1 MSAQLPSV
9 ASANQP
15 PARARNAGAN
25 LNPLSRRLMVVTS
38 ADDREFLPAALEIL
52 ETPASPKRVAF
63 IWVVCLMLAAALVW
77 SYIAKLDVYSF
88 ATGRIQPSG
97 RSKVIQSLDPGKVLK
112 IAVENGM
119 KVKAGDL
126 LLELDPTE
134 AYAERNAAA
143 ADLEALDAEIPRRQA
158 EMQAVLSGAATP
170 PQVVFPSNVGQ
181 ALQTR
186 ERNVLSAE
194 LAHYTSSQDALKA
207 QLAEKTATQTRLQST
222 IAARE
227 RLIALL
233 DQRVSMKRELMTREA
248 GSLAQLLDAQQ
259 VLEQTLTT
267 DASDKGQLVETAA
280 AAASIEKKMDEQQK
294 QFIADQS
301 TKLAEAE
308 RKRDHSA
315 EDLVKAVA
323 KAERVHLTA
332 PIDGTVQQL
341 AVNTIGQ
348 VVTTGQPLLVVV
360 PEGGP
365 LEIDALVPN
374 SDIGFLEVGQHA
386 VIKLDAFPF
395 SIYGTLDGT
404 VVDVSRDAVYDQDVS
419 NSDAATSP
427 QKQNASLLDP
437 NPKTHGLVYPVTV
450 ALNQRHIEIDGKQV
464 PLSAGMTA
472 TVEVRTG
479 DRRVIEYLLSPLR
492 RVVSESGHER

>member
-1 MSAQLPSV
+1 
-9 ASANQP
+9 
-15 PARARNAGAN
+15 
-25 LNPLSRRLMVVTS
+25 MVVTS

-63 IWVVCLMLAAALVW
+63 IWIVCLMLAAALGW
-77 SYIAKLDVYSF
+77 SYIARLDVYAF

-134 AYAERNAAA
+134 AYAGRDAAA
-143 ADLEALDAEIPRRQA
+143 ADLEALDAEIPRRRA
-158 EMQAVLSGAATP
+158 EIQTVLSGAATTP
-170 PQVVFPSNVGQ
+170 DVVFPSNIGQ
-181 ALQTR
+181 TLQTR
-186 ERNVLSAE
+186 ERSVLGAE
-194 LAHYTSSQDALKA
+194 LAQYTSSQETLKA
-207 QLAEKTATQTRLQST
+207 QLAEKTATQTRLHSH
-222 IAARE
+222 IAALE
-227 RLIALL
+227 QLIAVLN
-233 DQRVSMKRELMTREA
+233 QRLSMKRELLAKEA
-248 GSLAQLLDAQQ
+248 GSLAQLLDAQRD
-259 VLEQTLTT
+259 VEQTLTT
-267 DASDKGQLVETAA
+267 MASDKGELIETAA
-280 AAASIEKKMDEQQK
+280 AAASVEKKMDEQQK
-294 QFIADQS
+294 QFIADQA
-301 TKLAEAE
+301 TKLADAE

-341 AVNTIGQ
+341 AINTIGQ
-348 VVTTGQPLLVVV
+348 VVTSGQPLLVVV
-360 PEGGP
+360 PAGGP
-365 LEIDALVPN
+365 LEVAALVPN

-395 SIYGTLDGT
+395 SIYGTIDGK

-419 NSDAATSP
+419 NADAATSP
-427 QKQNASLLDP
+427 EKQNASLLDP

-450 ALNQRHIEIDGKQV
+450 ELNQRHIEVDGKRV